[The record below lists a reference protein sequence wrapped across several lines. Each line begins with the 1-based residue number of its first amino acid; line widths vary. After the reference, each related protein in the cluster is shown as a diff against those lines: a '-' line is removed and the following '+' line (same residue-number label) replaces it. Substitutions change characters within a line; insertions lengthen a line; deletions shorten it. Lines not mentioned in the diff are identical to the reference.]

1 MRAGTLRHLVDLQSP
16 SVAQNA
22 YGEPI
27 ESWTTYASVWAAIQ
41 PLSARETAQAPQA
54 TPIATHVVML
64 RYLSTVTAGHRL
76 KFGTRYLNVESVIN
90 TDERNRELQLQ
101 CKEVQE

>member
-1 MRAGTLRHLVDLQSP
+1 
-16 SVAQNA
+16 
-22 YGEPI
+22 
-27 ESWTTYASVWAAIQ
+27 
-41 PLSARETAQAPQA
+41 
-54 TPIATHVVML
+54 ML